1 MRRGSVTAALIAVF
15 QRAKVRGKFSA
26 KMIVKPLICLTKN
39 APENRSVGGS
49 TPPLGTIAFPVIAIA
64 MG

>member
-26 KMIVKPLICLTKN
+26 KMIAKPLICLTKK
-39 APENRSVGGS
+39 RG
-49 TPPLGTIAFPVIAIA
+49 
-64 MG
+64 